1 MRRLAPILLC
11 MTIAVAAIP
20 NLAELNR
27 MIARFAPAELKVDTS
42 KLAPGDQQAL
52 KKLIEAAR
60 VLDGL
65 FLTQRWS
72 GNAALQANLRKDA
85 SELGKARLH
94 YFELNKGPWSD
105 LDEQTAFLP
114 GVPGKRVPG
123 ANFYPQDMTKDEF
136 ESWVKT
142 LPAAQQEQA
151 RGFFTVIRRGADRK
165 LAIVPYSKAYAQ
177 DLARAAKLL
186 EDAAALTP
194 NATLKEFL
202 RLRAKA
208 FLTDDYYAS
217 DVAWMKLDAPI
228 DVTIGPY
235 ETYNDELFGYKAAFE
250 AYITLRDDAETA
262 KVKSFADRMQEIE
275 NNLPLDNKYK
285 NPKLG
290 ALAPIRVV
298 NEVLA
303 TGDGAH
309 GVRTAA
315 FNLPNDERIV
325 REMGSK
331 RVMLKNVQEA
341 KFSKILQP
349 IAGRVLPAAD
359 QRDLSFDAF
368 FTHILA
374 HEMTHGIGPQNNV
387 RQTLKELRAAIEE
400 AKADVTGLFMLQYMF
415 DHKQLPAAE
424 RTLSL
429 SRAQREAGASES
441 SVVRQDSSG
450 FLRALYTT
458 FLASSFRTLRFGVHE
473 AHGKGM
479 ALQFN
484 YLMDKGAFVARP
496 DGTFAVDFTRI
507 KGAVRDLVHDLLEIE
522 ATGDY
527 ARAKKMLD
535 ELGVIRP
542 PLARALDKLKDI
554 PTDIEPI
561 RQL

>member
-1 MRRLAPILLC
+1 MRRFAPILFCLSL
-11 MTIAVAAIP
+11 AVAAVP

-27 MIARFAPAELKVDTS
+27 MIARFALAELKVDTS

-52 KKLIEAAR
+52 QKLIEAAR

-72 GNAALQANLRKDA
+72 GNTALQANLQKDTSA
-85 SELGKARLH
+85 LGKARLH
-94 YFELNKGPWSD
+94 YFVLNKGPWSD

-114 GVPGKRVPG
+114 GVPPKKVPG
-123 ANFYPQDMTKDEF
+123 ANFYPEDMTKDEF

-142 LPAAQQEQA
+142 LPAAGQERA

-165 LAIVPYSKAYAQ
+165 LAMVPYSNAYAQ
-177 DLARAAKLL
+177 ELARAAKLQ
-186 EDAAALTP
+186 EGAAALTSS
-194 NATLKEFL
+194 ATLKEFL

-228 DVTIGPY
+228 DATIGPY

-262 KVKSFADRMQEIE
+262 KVKSFADHMQEIE

-285 NPKLG
+285 NPKIG

-315 FNLPNDERIV
+315 FNLPHDERIV

-349 IAGRVLPAAD
+349 IAGRVLSAAD

-400 AKADVTGLFMLQYMF
+400 AKADVTGLFMLQYLS

-424 RTLSL
+424 RP
-429 SRAQREAGASES
+429 
-441 SVVRQDSSG
+441 
-450 FLRALYTT
+450 LYTT

-484 YLMDKGAFVARP
+484 YLMDKGAFLARP
-496 DGTFAVDFTRI
+496 DGTFAVDFMKI

-522 ATGDY
+522 ATGEF

-535 ELGVIRP
+535 ELGVIGP
-542 PLARALDKLKDI
+542 PLARALEKLKDI
-554 PTDIEPI
+554 PTDIEPV
-561 RQL
+561 REL